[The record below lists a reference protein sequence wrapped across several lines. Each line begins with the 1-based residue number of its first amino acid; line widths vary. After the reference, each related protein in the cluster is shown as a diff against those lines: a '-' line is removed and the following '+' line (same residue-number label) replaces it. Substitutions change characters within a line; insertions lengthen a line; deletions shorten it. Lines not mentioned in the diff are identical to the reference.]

1 MTPSSA
7 DMAFRARALAQTH
20 PLTPTAQRFA
30 ERTISRHCRTQPMAE
45 SAEWARAALIS
56 GYCLR
61 RVEEVQLAVSSPPP
75 GHPLSGNSPTEHS
88 APPEGDLARVVPK
101 EPEPGDADAGLAEAV
116 EKASAAI
123 YAGELVPGPD
133 AQYRTVEAL
142 DTLIAREVERRFEAA
157 RDIADEQLLAE
168 LEEYLTWW
176 TVTGYALRM
185 AEEPGDIL

>member
-75 GHPLSGNSPTEHS
+75 G
-88 APPEGDLARVVPK
+88 
-101 EPEPGDADAGLAEAV
+101 EPELGAGDAGLAEAV

-123 YAGELVPGPD
+123 YAGDPVPGPS

-157 RDIADEQLLAE
+157 RDIADDQLLAE

-185 AEEPGDIL
+185 AEGSGGIL